1 MSILR
6 YTVISFIVLL
16 MATVSLNAAVV
27 ADTAKTAMP
36 DTAKVVAHD
45 TLKVAAPDTVKA
57 LVPDTVGVIALD
69 TAKVVTPDSI
79 GVVRRDSML
88 VVRADSARPE
98 PKLKSPVYQ
107 GAYINVDIFNPIAT
121 LFNGGRF
128 EFVVSFDVSLWQR
141 LFPAVE
147 YGMMFMNH
155 DYGTHKYKSDGLFVK
170 LGANYNFLNYR
181 PDRKKDHVF
190 GVGVR
195 YGFSNVNYTLSDALL
210 ENLYWKESTYMTN
223 EKRNVNVG
231 WLEFVIGVRVQVYKS
246 FFMGVNLQVKAFPH
260 FYKKEIDYP
269 VYIPGFGAY
278 NKTNATFG
286 LEYIL
291 SYQIPYKKKQN
302 IVNKINK

>member
-6 YTVISFIVLL
+6 YTVISSIVLL
-16 MATVSLNAAVV
+16 MAATVSLNAAVV
-27 ADTAKTAMP
+27 SDTVKTIAP
-36 DTAKVVAHD
+36 DTTKVVVH
-45 TLKVAAPDTVKA
+45 DTVKA
-57 LVPDTVGVIALD
+57 VVPDTVSVMAPD

-79 GVVRRDSML
+79 GVVHLDSML
-88 VVRADSARPE
+88 VVRADSARHV
-98 PKLKSPVYQ
+98 PKMKSPVYQ

-141 LFPAVE
+141 LFPVVE
-147 YGMMFMNH
+147 YGMMFMNR

-170 LGANYNFLNYR
+170 LGANYNFLNFK

-195 YGFSNVNYTLSDALL
+195 YGYSNVNYTLSNALL

-278 NKTNATFG
+278 NKTSATFG

-302 IVNKINK
+302 IVNKINKQ

>member
-6 YTVISFIVLL
+6 YTVISSIVLL

-57 LVPDTVGVIALD
+57 VVPDTVGVIALD

-155 DYGTHKYKSDGLFVK
+155 DYVTHKYKSDGLFVK
-170 LGANYNFLNYR
+170 LGANYNFLNYK

-260 FYKKEIDYP
+260 FYMKEIDYP

-278 NKTNATFG
+278 NKTSATFG

>member
-6 YTVISFIVLL
+6 YTVISSIVLL

-36 DTAKVVAHD
+36 DTAKVVA
-45 TLKVAAPDTVKA
+45 
-57 LVPDTVGVIALD
+57 
-69 TAKVVTPDSI
+69 TPDSI

-155 DYGTHKYKSDGLFVK
+155 DYVTHKYKSDGLFVK
-170 LGANYNFLNYR
+170 LGANYNFLNYK

-278 NKTNATFG
+278 NKTSATFG